1 MFGVSRKSPLRST
14 DTRSIATLQN
24 PSLFTSN
31 LPPQRIAPRRQ
42 GLRYKRWMDGISLK
56 AAFECMVDVKPPEG
70 SLTNAQAERIMRRYG
85 LRPMTAAEKRRFA
98 GFLRTRSKNGK

>member
-1 MFGVSRKSPLRST
+1 MRSATAQKTPRVTSKTTSRI
-14 DTRSIATLQN
+14 D
-24 PSLFTSN
+24 
-31 LPPQRIAPRRQ
+31 PR
-42 GLRYKRWMDGISLK
+42 
-56 AAFECMVDVKPPEG
+56 MVDVKPPEG